1 MDMYLYPSICVCL
14 SVYLSR
20 EIYSLVLSS
29 SFKDNQEH
37 TYRKKEET
45 KKLGSF
51 CLLLQGSIHTREHVE
66 HLWESWV
73 ILRRCLERR
82 WCSGLE
88 VVKEG
93 VISAVSVIWVQ
104 ESGGQIRHG
113 ASALRAASTQRR
125 SGIKLLQL
133 CGDPAEKHHVL
144 ALIHDAL
151 EDGLCSVR
159 SITGWFPQTY
169 FPFSL
174 GGYSMCVCV
183 IPNNNRCHL

>member
-1 MDMYLYPSICVCL
+1 MGMYLYPSICVCL

-151 EDGLCSVR
+151 EDGYVLLEA
-159 SITGWFPQTY
+159 
-169 FPFSL
+169 SL
-174 GGYSMCVCV
+174 DGSHRA
-183 IPNNNRCHL
+183 IFLSH